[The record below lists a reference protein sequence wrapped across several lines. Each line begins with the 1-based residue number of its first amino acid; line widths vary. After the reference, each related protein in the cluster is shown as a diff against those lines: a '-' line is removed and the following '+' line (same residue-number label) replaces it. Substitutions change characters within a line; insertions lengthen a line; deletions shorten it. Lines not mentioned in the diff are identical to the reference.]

1 MGSSLVVNPTSADI
15 GIILTDQWQA
25 FFKDTESNLIRSAVD
40 YYFMQENGARFK
52 VALPYWP
59 YFYIRVKARAWY
71 LGTHARTSHTAP

>member
-1 MGSSLVVNPTSADI
+1 MSAQC
-15 GIILTDQWQA
+15 LTNGRQA

-59 YFYIRVKARAWY
+59 YFYIRVKASA
-71 LGTHARTSHTAP
+71 APPSQAQT